1 MNEVSK
7 SVIRRAGYVA
17 DTARM
22 KREPIPPLEITEN
35 ELSYL
40 WQDVRIWIDKVPMT
54 IDGVLIKVKRND

>member
-1 MNEVSK
+1 MNEISK

-22 KREPIPPLEITEN
+22 KREPIPTLEITES
-35 ELSYL
+35 ELSSL

-54 IDGVLIKVKRND
+54 IDGVLIKVKRNG